1 MKKLI
6 SLIFVSL
13 LISACLEDLEPK
25 NCTLIA
31 RSALEITIA
40 EEVFADSTVRLEV
53 MEPGVDEVHSYVW
66 PQDSTL
72 FFYAYDGE
80 LGLTYFAL
88 GDYEVTLLQADSVV
102 ESYDIA
108 VELDPETNDCHAKT
122 ENLVID

>member
-1 MKKLI
+1 
-6 SLIFVSL
+6 
-13 LISACLEDLEPK
+13 
-25 NCTLIA
+25 
-31 RSALEITIA
+31 
-40 EEVFADSTVRLEV
+40 